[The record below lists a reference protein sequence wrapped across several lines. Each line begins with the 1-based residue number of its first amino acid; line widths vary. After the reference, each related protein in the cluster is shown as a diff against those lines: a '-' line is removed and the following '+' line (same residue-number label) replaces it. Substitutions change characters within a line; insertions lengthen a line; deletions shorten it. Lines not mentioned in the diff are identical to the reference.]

1 MVMKVNFIDVFLKLT
16 EKVELKDSN
25 KYQKSIK

>member
-1 MVMKVNFIDVFLKLT
+1 MKVNFIDVFLKLT